1 MPERGS
7 RFRRLFGCGVSK
19 GVFPNTDQSAA
30 RQRRAAAEGFERR
43 LVHAEPRRGVHRQRV
58 EHGIERRVA
67 VLRGAAVPGAEAL
80 ARVATEDPAVEVRLT
95 GLFPLDGAARDA
107 AARVDGPVRGDGSRG
122 AVVDAAAAGSA
133 ARPFERRVVAVGLF
147 GENQLAQHDV
157 APVLRRD
164 EQRLPADP
172 PQPGLYGQLLFG
184 QRRGVDEGAA
194 SQTGVRRAQGVEH
207 PAEHRPE
214 GGVVIRRAGVGG
226 HLRPVPGRI
235 ALADAVFV
243 RHGADHGRAC
253 AFDQPARVEA
263 FVDVTFQIA
272 QRRLAAA
279 GQPCAEQRLVF
290 GQMAA
295 RGDAAEVEPCAGG
308 EPFDVQMVDHR
319 DN

>member
-1 MPERGS
+1 M
-7 RFRRLFGCGVSK
+7 
-19 GVFPNTDQSAA
+19 
-30 RQRRAAAEGFERR
+30 
-43 LVHAEPRRGVHRQRV
+43 
-58 EHGIERRVA
+58 
-67 VLRGAAVPGAEAL
+67 
-80 ARVATEDPAVEVRLT
+80 
-95 GLFPLDGAARDA
+95 
-107 AARVDGPVRGDGSRG
+107 
-122 AVVDAAAAGSA
+122 
-133 ARPFERRVVAVGLF
+133 
-147 GENQLAQHDV
+147 
-157 APVLRRD
+157 
-164 EQRLPADP
+164 
-172 PQPGLYGQLLFG
+172 
-184 QRRGVDEGAA
+184 
-194 SQTGVRRAQGVEH
+194 
-207 PAEHRPE
+207 
-214 GGVVIRRAGVGG
+214 VIRRAGVGG

-263 FVDVTFQIA
+263 FVDVAFQIA

>member
-1 MPERGS
+1 
-7 RFRRLFGCGVSK
+7 
-19 GVFPNTDQSAA
+19 
-30 RQRRAAAEGFERR
+30 
-43 LVHAEPRRGVHRQRV
+43 
-58 EHGIERRVA
+58 
-67 VLRGAAVPGAEAL
+67 
-80 ARVATEDPAVEVRLT
+80 
-95 GLFPLDGAARDA
+95 
-107 AARVDGPVRGDGSRG
+107 
-122 AVVDAAAAGSA
+122 
-133 ARPFERRVVAVGLF
+133 
-147 GENQLAQHDV
+147 
-157 APVLRRD
+157 
-164 EQRLPADP
+164 
-172 PQPGLYGQLLFG
+172 
-184 QRRGVDEGAA
+184 
-194 SQTGVRRAQGVEH
+194 VRRAQGVEH

-263 FVDVTFQIA
+263 FVDVAFQIA

-279 GQPCAEQRLVF
+279 GQPCAEQCFVF

-319 DN
+319 DNLCQK